1 MKSNGAV
8 DSAAGQALQENDAS
22 FTPHRRYV
30 MVLCLC
36 LVLFVF
42 RVLAQLVQLHF
53 ALDFLPP
60 FQAWYSGALAYPWLL
75 SAQGLIIA
83 LMVWTVAGFVRDRW
97 VPNRRWGLFW
107 SMLGLAYFVVML
119 VRLVLSL
126 TIAPPGSWWHAPIPA
141 FFHLVLASFV
151 LTVGH
156 FHITTTKR

>member
-1 MKSNGAV
+1 MKSRAAV
-8 DSAAGQALQENDAS
+8 AFAAGQPLPIADDYS
-22 FTPHRRYV
+22 MPHRRYV

-75 SAQGLIIA
+75 AAQCLIIV
-83 LMVWTVAGFVRDRW
+83 LMVWTLAGFVRDRW
-97 VPNRRWGLFW
+97 VPNRRWGWVW
-107 SMLGLAYFVVML
+107 SVLGLAYFFLML

-126 TIAPPGSWWHAPIPA
+126 TVAPLGSWWHAPIPA

-156 FHITTTKR
+156 FHITASVR